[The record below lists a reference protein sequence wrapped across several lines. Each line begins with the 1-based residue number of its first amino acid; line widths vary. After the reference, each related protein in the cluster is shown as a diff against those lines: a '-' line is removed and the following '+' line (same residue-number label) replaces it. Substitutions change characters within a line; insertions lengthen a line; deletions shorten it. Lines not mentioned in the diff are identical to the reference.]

1 LSYGYEITAGTS
13 YGYGLP
19 ALIGG
24 VWAYVVTAPE
34 PQLSIDGH
42 AGTITS
48 VRYAWAGLRCSA
60 CRQPLHLS
68 TDDGAVEAGLKVT
81 NTGGREPTL
90 TADWYETYRPA
101 TTPELPTV
109 CPHPE
114 CRSHTTKSHRPR
126 VCLEDGWTLS
136 ADPVDIGHTR
146 TTPAQPTPA
155 HPHVYR
161 LLGQVW
167 DTMRATY
174 PDLAALADTRAA
186 EQIRRAA
193 ARRASRSRGRSR

>member
-1 LSYGYEITAGTS
+1 MSYGYDISPGTP
-13 YGYGLP
+13 YAYGLP
-19 ALIGG
+19 ALVGG

-42 AGTITS
+42 TGTITS

-60 CRQPLHLS
+60 CRQPLHLY
-68 TDDGAVEAGLKVT
+68 TDGGTLEAGLKVT
-81 NTGGREPTL
+81 NTGGRDPAL
-90 TADWYETYRPA
+90 TADWYETYHPA
-101 TTPELPTV
+101 GVPELPTA

-114 CRSHTTKSHRPR
+114 CRSHTIKPARPR
-126 VCLEDGWTLS
+126 VYLEGGWTLS
-136 ADPVDIGHTR
+136 GDPVDIGRTR
-146 TTPAQPTPA
+146 TTPAHPSPA

-167 DTMRATY
+167 DHMRTTY

-186 EQIRRAA
+186 ERIRRAA
-193 ARRASRSRGRSR
+193 ARRTRNRGSR

>member
-13 YGYGLP
+13 FAYGLP

-34 PQLSIDGH
+34 PQLTIDGH
-42 AGTITS
+42 TGTITG

-60 CRQPLHLS
+60 CRQPLHLY
-68 TDDGAVEAGLKVT
+68 TDDGALEAGLKVT
-81 NTGGREPTL
+81 NTGGREPAL
-90 TADWYETYRPA
+90 TADWYELYLPGIM
-101 TTPELPTV
+101 PELPAA
-109 CPHPE
+109 CPHPA
-114 CRSHTTKSHRPR
+114 CRSHTIKPPQPR
-126 VCLEDGWTLS
+126 VYLEGGWTLS
-136 ADPVDIGHTR
+136 ADPVEFGRTR
-146 TTPAQPTPA
+146 TTPAQPAPA

-167 DTMRATY
+167 DSMRATY

-186 EQIRRAA
+186 ERIRRAA
-193 ARRASRSRGRSR
+193 ARRTRNQDRSR

>member
-1 LSYGYEITAGTS
+1 LSYGYEISPGTS

-34 PQLSIDGH
+34 PQLAIDGQ

-48 VRYAWAGLRCSA
+48 VRYAWAGPRCSA
-60 CRQPLHLS
+60 CRQPLHLY
-68 TDDGAVEAGLKVT
+68 TDDGIVEAGLKVT
-81 NTGGREPTL
+81 NTGGREPAL
-90 TADWYETYRPA
+90 TADWYQTYRPA
-101 TTPELPTV
+101 TVPELPTV
-109 CPHPE
+109 CPHPG
-114 CRSHTTKSHRPR
+114 CRSHTMKPARPR
-126 VCLEDGWTLS
+126 VYLEGGWTLS
-136 ADPVDIGHTR
+136 ADPVDIGRTR

-155 HPHVYR
+155 HPHVHR

-167 DTMRATY
+167 DSMRAAY

-193 ARRASRSRGRSR
+193 ARRTRNRDSR